1 MANSVTRKVLLQEVD
16 PVVRTVY
23 TTASISPAPNKL
35 ILCFVTAT
43 DNGFA
48 GPILVNS
55 ITGAGLTWVEIA
67 EVQLDTIASP
77 RQFLTCYRAMGPAPS
92 PGALTITLDGP
103 AFTGSWIIVEI
114 GNVDISGV
122 DGSAAVVQV
131 ATNVTDSGTTIA
143 ATLAAFAKGTNATI
157 GAFATGEAGATDWA
171 PGSGFTELAQ
181 GAFSD
186 RILMVEFR
194 TDPDTT
200 VDATADS
207 TAKLAAI
214 GIELNFVPQP
224 LDIVPTLLT
233 EGSSESDSSSYA
245 TASISPTADSLVLAF
260 VNQVTA
266 TAASGSNVPTCSGAG
281 MTWVQ
286 VATQAYDSENP
297 DRGRFTMFRA
307 LDAAPGSGALT
318 FSFGGETQARASWG
332 IVEFENVD
340 TGGADGADAIV
351 QVVQDEKLPGDSDAD
366 LPFLTLAAFGDLA
379 NATFGAIGVGFPDV
393 TVTVGEGFVE
403 QNNIAVGGNGSRTQ
417 SQFRPTNH
425 VGVEWTLGALGTE
438 SGFFAVEIKNQT
450 AHDKTGATL
459 LTSGDSET
467 DTTVYSTA
475 SVSPNADRVL
485 LAIVHGLRLSVAAN
499 SVPTCA
505 GLGLT
510 WVEVATKPFSH
521 GAESERSRM
530 TIFRAIGP
538 GPTTGAVTFTFPETQ
553 ARATFAVLELRRT
566 KTGGGDGADAIVQAV
581 VSAEGTTSPITA
593 TLAAFSDIGNGT
605 FGGSAWSV
613 GNPSPVDPGV
623 GFVELSENRR
633 GTDGTGLTTM
643 FRPENDTTVDVI
655 YGGLP
660 ITDFFNI
667 AFGIEVANAI
677 AQAPIEKVAADT
689 LALAIINEVKDLVPF
704 VSKVAADT
712 LSLALDPEVGSTLRE
727 ALDQADLATLSD
739 SAEFGSFLPF
749 KEIEPPADTFTLADV
764 APLTFIAAPAF
775 AAKTLMLAEIK
786 LTGGTLFRAGKGIRH
801 PTRMYVGK
809 VKSFGSIIRSIQ
821 VPSGFAQIGDAE
833 ITIVDTDGEL
843 RQLMSTTPP
852 QNREVVL
859 KIGGEGE
866 SESIFQIVYTGIIVH
881 ATFPPGLAKLR
892 LSDNTFKFLQEQLPD
907 LLTRENFIPDP
918 VFARNLR
925 GRTEGSFDE
934 SEIFS
939 PIVFGILDSTG
950 LDVIGSMNAVRLDST
965 TFNLAQHPI
974 PHGPIRIFIKDP
986 DNRPEP
992 DQEFIEQIGGFSIVE
1007 VAKTIGGIDYI
1018 FTHVV
1023 FGIGQ
1028 ATGFEVRWDGEGMT
1042 DTGDRFGTAIR
1053 NPAEAIKQYLIR
1065 IAQRD
1070 PTSEIDLIGF
1080 DDAGEVMAA
1089 RETGSP
1095 TPGFFCD
1102 GAITERMFHREA
1114 LARMT
1119 RSFGLFLFTDK
1130 NGRIT
1135 IRYISASDPDRPVI
1149 DDVQDIYVK
1158 TETHQLARPI
1168 INEVN
1173 LQYFRAFS
1181 QSSWQG
1187 LLTVTDIDAVT
1198 ALQRTESKDLKLFF
1212 VRDDFVADRVARDFL
1227 QFTNPGSFRIVMT
1240 LPGHRRGGDVELAQL
1255 FGVTNYS
1262 GLDPSGR
1269 GYENKEFLI
1278 YKTEFR
1284 TDTKQLRVH
1293 AVARAEPP
1301 VLGLTRSTSLE
1312 FTVIVAADPLLENGP
1327 WLELTGRPPL
1337 DGGFDNPV
1345 VLPFTPQWITI
1356 EVANGFGGFP
1366 GVPVPTIGILDFG
1379 NGIPGQEVPVLE
1391 GIAIVTDQTGVDGRT
1406 SRQYSFP
1413 YEGFKEGDR
1422 VFVRAR
1428 DNQDGPAES
1437 APQTHDW
1444 LTDITF
1450 WR

>member
-1 MANSVTRKVLLQEVD
+1 M
-16 PVVRTVY
+16 P
-23 TTASISPAPNKL
+23 
-35 ILCFVTAT
+35 
-43 DNGFA
+43 
-48 GPILVNS
+48 
-55 ITGAGLTWVEIA
+55 
-67 EVQLDTIASP
+67 
-77 RQFLTCYRAMGPAPS
+77 
-92 PGALTITLDGP
+92 
-103 AFTGSWIIVEI
+103 
-114 GNVDISGV
+114 
-122 DGSAAVVQV
+122 
-131 ATNVTDSGTTIA
+131 
-143 ATLAAFAKGTNATI
+143 
-157 GAFATGEAGATDWA
+157 
-171 PGSGFTELAQ
+171 
-181 GAFSD
+181 
-186 RILMVEFR
+186 
-194 TDPDTT
+194 
-200 VDATADS
+200 
-207 TAKLAAI
+207 
-214 GIELNFVPQP
+214 
-224 LDIVPTLLT
+224 DIVPTQLT

-266 TAASGSNVPTCSGAG
+266 TAASGSNTPTCSGAG
-281 MTWVQ
+281 MTWVE

-307 LDAAPGSGALT
+307 LDASPGSGALT

-332 IVEFENVD
+332 VIEFSNVD
-340 TGGADGADAIV
+340 TGGADGADAVV

-366 LPFLTLAAFGDLA
+366 LPFLTLAAFGDLD
-379 NATFGAIGVGFPDV
+379 NATFGAIGVGFPDQA
-393 TVTVGEGFVE
+393 VTVGEGFAE

-425 VGVEWTLGALGTE
+425 VGVEWTLAGLGTE
-438 SGFFAVEIKNQT
+438 SGFIAVELKN
-450 AHDKTGATL
+450 ASPHVDVEISV
-459 LTSGDSET
+459 LTSGSSET
-467 DTTVYSTA
+467 NTTTYATA
-475 SVSPNADRVL
+475 SISPNADRVL
-485 LAIVHGLRLSVAAN
+485 LAIVNGLRLSVALDAA
-499 SVPTCA
+499 PTCS

-510 WVEVATKPFSH
+510 WVEVATVAYRH
-521 GAESERSRM
+521 GELAPDRTRM
-530 TIFRAIGP
+530 SIFRAIGP

-553 ARATFAVLELRRT
+553 ARATFAVLELRGT
-566 KTGGGDGADAIVQAV
+566 KTGGGDGADAIVQTV
-581 VSAEGTTSPITA
+581 ISAQATTSTPLA
-593 TLAAFSDIGNGT
+593 TLAIFSDAANAT
-605 FGGSAWSV
+605 FGAGGWSLPPNATGV
-613 GNPSPVDPGV
+613 PGTGFTELVDIQVAP
-623 GFVELSENRR
+623 E
-633 GTDGTGLTTM
+633 GTGLYVE
-643 FRPENDTTVDVI
+643 FRPENDTSVDLTYSLAVRNV
-655 YGGLP
+655 L
-660 ITDFFNI
+660 
-667 AFGIEVANAI
+667 FGIEIANFIPA
-677 AQAPIEKVAADT
+677 APIEKVAVDT
-689 LALAIINEVKDLVPF
+689 LGLAIINEVKDLFLFVP
-704 VSKVAADT
+704 KVASDT
-712 LSLALDPEVGSTLRE
+712 LGLALDPEVGSTLRE
-727 ALDQADLATLSD
+727 ALDQADLVTLSD
-739 SAEFGSFLPF
+739 SAEFGAFIGF
-749 KEIEPPADTFTLADV
+749 KEIEPPPDTITLSDV
-764 APLTFIAAPAF
+764 APLTFIQAPAF
-775 AAKTLMLAEIK
+775 SAKTLMLAEIK

-852 QNREVVL
+852 QNREVVI

-866 SESIFQIVYTGIIVH
+866 SEAIFQIAYTGIIVH
-881 ATFPPGLAKLR
+881 ASFPPGLAKLR

-907 LLTRENFIPDP
+907 LLTRENFTPDP

-925 GRTEGSFDE
+925 GRTEGAFDE

-939 PIVFGILDSTG
+939 PIVFGIMDSTD

-986 DNRPEP
+986 DNRPDP

-1007 VAKTIGGIDYI
+1007 VAKTIDGIDYI

-1023 FGIGQ
+1023 FGSGQ

-1042 DTGDRFGTAIR
+1042 DTGDQFGTAIR
-1053 NPAEAIKQYLIR
+1053 DPAEAILQYLIR
-1065 IAQRD
+1065 IARRD
-1070 PTSEIDLIGF
+1070 ITEIDLIGF
-1080 DDAGEVMAA
+1080 ADAGEAMA
-1089 RETGSP
+1089 EVTTGGP

-1102 GAITERMFHREA
+1102 GAITQRMFHREA

-1130 NGRIT
+1130 KGRIT
-1135 IRYISASDPDRPVI
+1135 IRYISDSDPDRPVI

-1173 LQYFRAFS
+1173 LQYLRAFS

-1187 LLTVTDIDAVT
+1187 LLTVTDDDAVD
-1198 ALQRTESKDLKLFF
+1198 ALQRIESKDLKLFF

-1240 LPGHRRGGDVELAQL
+1240 VPGHRRGGEVELAQL
-1255 FGVTNYS
+1255 FGITNYS

-1293 AVARAEPP
+1293 AVARVEPP
-1301 VLGLTRSTSLE
+1301 SLGLTESTSLE
-1312 FTVIVAADPLLENGP
+1312 IFNVTAADGLFENGP
-1327 WLELTGRPPL
+1327 WLELTGRPPR
-1337 DGGFDNPV
+1337 DNGFPNPV
-1345 VLPFTPQWITI
+1345 VLPFSSRWITI
-1356 EVANGFGGFP
+1356 EVAQGFGGFP

-1379 NGIPGQEVPVLE
+1379 VGTNIGNVVPILE
-1391 GIAIVTDQTGVDGRT
+1391 GISILIDATGVDSLAGRM
-1406 SRQYSFP
+1406 YSFP
-1413 YEGFKEGDR
+1413 WQGFNKDDR
-1422 VFVRAR
+1422 LFVRAR

-1444 LTDITF
+1444 QGDITI

>member
-1 MANSVTRKVLLQEVD
+1 M
-16 PVVRTVY
+16 P
-23 TTASISPAPNKL
+23 
-35 ILCFVTAT
+35 
-43 DNGFA
+43 
-48 GPILVNS
+48 
-55 ITGAGLTWVEIA
+55 
-67 EVQLDTIASP
+67 
-77 RQFLTCYRAMGPAPS
+77 
-92 PGALTITLDGP
+92 
-103 AFTGSWIIVEI
+103 
-114 GNVDISGV
+114 
-122 DGSAAVVQV
+122 
-131 ATNVTDSGTTIA
+131 
-143 ATLAAFAKGTNATI
+143 
-157 GAFATGEAGATDWA
+157 
-171 PGSGFTELAQ
+171 
-181 GAFSD
+181 
-186 RILMVEFR
+186 
-194 TDPDTT
+194 
-200 VDATADS
+200 
-207 TAKLAAI
+207 
-214 GIELNFVPQP
+214 
-224 LDIVPTLLT
+224 DIVPTQLT
-233 EGSSESDSSSYA
+233 EGSSESDASSYA

-260 VNQVTA
+260 VNQVTI
-266 TAASGSNVPTCSGAG
+266 TAASGSNTPTCTGAG

-286 VATQAYDSENP
+286 VATQSYDSENP

-307 LDAAPGSGALT
+307 LDASPGSGALT
-318 FSFGGETQARASWG
+318 FDFGGETQARASWG
-332 IVEFENVD
+332 IIEFSNVD
-340 TGGADGADAIV
+340 TGGADGADAVV
-351 QVVQDEKLPGDSDAD
+351 QVVQDEKFPGDSDAD
-366 LPFLTLAAFGDLA
+366 LPFLTLAAFGDID

-393 TVTVGEGFVE
+393 AVTVGEGFAQ

-425 VGVEWTLGALGTE
+425 VGVEWTLSALGTE
-438 SGFFAVEIKNQT
+438 SGFIAVELKNASPHVDVEIALQ
-450 AHDKTGATL
+450 
-459 LTSGDSET
+459 TSGDNEAN
-467 DTTVYSTA
+467 TTVYSTA
-475 SVSPNADRVL
+475 SISPNADRVL

-499 SVPTCA
+499 SAPTCA

-510 WVEVATKPFSH
+510 WVEVATKSFSH
-521 GAESERSRM
+521 GVGGPDRSRM
-530 TIFRAIGP
+530 SIFRAIGP

-553 ARATFAVLELRRT
+553 ARATFAVLELRGT
-566 KTGGGDGADAIVQAV
+566 LTGGGDGADAIVQAV
-581 VSAEGTTSPITA
+581 VSAEGTTSPVTA
-593 TLAAFSDIGNGT
+593 TLAAFSGGANAT
-605 FGGSAWSV
+605 FGGSCWSV
-613 GNPSPVDPGV
+613 GNPSPVDPGS

-633 GTDGTGLTTM
+633 GTDGTGLQTQ

-677 AQAPIEKVAADT
+677 ALPPILKVAVDT
-689 LALAIINEVKDLVPF
+689 LDLAIINEVKDLLPF
-704 VSKVAADT
+704 EEKVAADT
-712 LSLALDPEVGSTLRE
+712 LGLALDPEVGSTIRE
-727 ALDQADLATLSD
+727 ALSQADLITLSD
-739 SAEFGSFLPF
+739 LPEFGSFLPF
-749 KEIEPPADTFTLADV
+749 KEIEPPPDTFTLADV
-764 APLTFIAAPAF
+764 APLTFIQAPAF
-775 AAKTLMLAEIK
+775 SAKTLMLAEIK

-852 QNREVVL
+852 QNREIVI

-866 SESIFQIVYTGIIVH
+866 SEAIFQIAYTGIIVH

-892 LSDNTFKFLQEQLPD
+892 ISDNTFKFLQEQLPD
-907 LLTRENFIPDP
+907 LLTRENFTPDP

-925 GRTEGSFDE
+925 GRTEGAFDE

-939 PIVFGILDSTG
+939 PIVFGILDSTD

-1023 FGIGQ
+1023 FGSGQ

-1042 DTGDRFGTAIR
+1042 DTGDQFGTAIR
-1053 NPAEAIKQYLIR
+1053 DPAEAILQYLIR
-1065 IAQRD
+1065 IARRD
-1070 PTSEIDLIGF
+1070 PTTEIDLIGF
-1080 DDAGEVMAA
+1080 ADAGDAMAVVT
-1089 RETGSP
+1089 TGGP

-1102 GAITERMFHREA
+1102 GAITQRMFHREA

-1135 IRYISASDPDRPVI
+1135 IRYISDSDPDRPVI

-1158 TETHQLARPI
+1158 SEMHQLARPI

-1187 LLTVTDIDAVT
+1187 LLTVTDVDAVE
-1198 ALQRTESKDLKLFF
+1198 ALERIESKDLKLFF

-1240 LPGHRRGGDVELAQL
+1240 IPGHRRGGEVELAQL

-1262 GLDPSGR
+1262 GLDPSGQ

-1293 AVARAEPP
+1293 AVARIEPP
-1301 VLGLTRSTSLE
+1301 SLGLTESTSLE
-1312 FTVIVAADPLLENGP
+1312 LFVVTAADGLFENGP
-1327 WLELTGRPPL
+1327 WLELTGRPPR
-1337 DGGFDNPV
+1337 DNGFPNPV
-1345 VLPFTPQWITI
+1345 VLPFSSRYVTI
-1356 EVANGFGGFP
+1356 QVAQGFGGFP
-1366 GVPVPTIGILDFG
+1366 GVPVPTIGIFDFG
-1379 NGIPGQEVPVLE
+1379 VGIPGQVTPILE
-1391 GIAIVTDQTGVDGRT
+1391 GIPILIDATGVDSLAGRM
-1406 SRQYSFP
+1406 YSFP
-1413 YEGFKEGDR
+1413 WQGFTKDDR
-1422 VFVRAR
+1422 LFVRAR
-1428 DNQDGPAES
+1428 DNQLGPAES

-1444 LTDITF
+1444 QGDITI